1 MTCEFYAQ
9 PYGLSAS
16 GFYFRDYKS
25 FLAKSR
31 NLKNDYGQTVEEF
44 EIQFI
49 DGERKD
55 AELFKA
61 LGIHQGNIG
70 TFIDKAEE
78 WEDWEKIN
86 IILAVG
92 EAGYD
97 FDMVEDDPGDLDID
111 IYQVESLKELAEQ
124 FVDEGLFGDIPEN
137 IAPYLD
143 MDAIARDL
151 SYDYC
156 EVYVAGETFVY
167 RCG

>member
-1 MTCEFYAQ
+1 MTLQFYAQ
-9 PYGLSAS
+9 PYDKSAS

-25 FLAKSR
+25 FLARSR

-78 WEDWEKIN
+78 WEDWEKMN

-97 FDMVEDDPGDLDID
+97 FDMSKDDPGDLDIQ
-111 IYQVESLKELAEQ
+111 IYQVESLRELAEE
-124 FVDEGLFGDIPEN
+124 FVNDGLFGDIPEN

-151 SYDYC
+151 SCDYA
-156 EVYVAGETFVY
+156 ESRVAGKTFIY